1 MQDTR
6 TKINSLLEESYA
18 IRINNLEKSISL
30 TNTALSLCSNH
41 TFNDLKAKS
50 LTQLS
55 LYYMIIGKYDESYNL
70 SQKCIVMFEKLND
83 EKGIADSKYNMAGF
97 YYRTNNF
104 QLGVV
109 YLIDALIIYK
119 KYNDYHNISRCEK
132 SLGTVYSFT
141 GDDVKAIQSH
151 KNAIKAAKKINDLNL
166 ESNAYNNLSGI
177 YIKNN
182 QVDLALEIIEK
193 SIVIKQKTKDTRGL
207 AFAIYGRAKVY
218 FIQKKYVDAEKDFL
232 ESISIHIK
240 MGELLGLV
248 MCYNKL
254 AKLYFET
261 NKIDLARKT
270 ITKGLEICYLYN
282 ISLIKIKSLY
292 LLYSIFK
299 FENNNDQAL
308 HHLELYLFE
317 KESVFNAQNFKII
330 ENYDL
335 LVRMQ
340 TMQKETEF
348 QQEKTLLI
356 TKSNKIEEAARV
368 RQEFLST
375 MSHEIRTPLN
385 AVTTIATMLS
395 ENSHIE
401 DKMLIDSLKFSSNHL
416 MQIINDILDFTKLDL
431 GKMSLDIQTSNIKSY
446 LDNFWKTYQFQANQ
460 KGINFKLKVDKTIAE
475 NYLID
480 ETKITQILG
489 NLVSNAIKFTEEGNV
504 VLEVQVLKQTDD
516 FDKILFKVSDTGIGI
531 EKENLEQVFHSFS
544 QLKNGINRK
553 KDGAGLGLSI
563 SKKIIELHNS
573 EIKIESVFGKG
584 SVFSFELKLK
594 KTQSIKQNNKA
605 VLKDSMLGI
614 KVLLAEDNA
623 INAMIAKKLLSK
635 WEIETDHALDG
646 LIATEK
652 CKHTKY
658 DFILMDIH
666 MPILDGYQAAKN
678 IRTLDNLNK
687 ETPIFGLTADIS
699 AKDNVDYNHFF
710 DDFFLKPLEI
720 EKLKIAFLTNSK

>member
-1 MQDTR
+1 MQETR

-18 IRINNLEKSISL
+18 VRINNLKKSISL
-30 TNTALSLCSNH
+30 TNIALSLCVKSSL
-41 TFNDLKAKS
+41 NDLKAKS
-50 LTQLS
+50 LSQLS
-55 LYYMIIGKYDESYNL
+55 LYYMITGKYDESYNL
-70 SQKCIVMFEKLND
+70 SQKCITLFEKLKD
-83 EKGIADSKYNMAGF
+83 EKGIADAKYNMAGF

-109 YLIDALIIYK
+109 FLIDALIIYK
-119 KYNDYHNISRCEK
+119 KHNDYHNISRCEK
-132 SLGTVYSFT
+132 SLGTVYGFC
-141 GDDVKAIQSH
+141 GDDDKATISH
-151 KNAIKAAKKINDLNL
+151 KNAIKAAKTINDLNL

-193 SIVIKQKTKDTRGL
+193 SIAIKEKTEDTRGL
-207 AFAIYGRAKVY
+207 AFAIYGRAKVNL
-218 FIQKKYVDAEKDFL
+218 FQKKYDKAEKDFL
-232 ESISIHIK
+232 ESIDIHTK
-240 MGELLGLV
+240 MGELLGLA
-248 MCYNKL
+248 MGYNKL

-261 NKIDLARKT
+261 NKIDLAKKT
-270 ITKGLEICYLYN
+270 VTKGLEICYLFN

-299 FENNNDQAL
+299 FENNEEQAL
-308 HHLELYLFE
+308 RHLELYLTE
-317 KESVFNAQNFKII
+317 KESIFNAQNFKII

-340 TMQKETEF
+340 TMQKEAEH
-348 QQEKTLLI
+348 QQEKTILI
-356 TKSNKIEEAARV
+356 TKSTKIEQAARV

-401 DKMLIDSLKFSSNHL
+401 DKTLIDSLKFSSHHL

-431 GKMSLDIQTSNIKSY
+431 GKMSLDFQPVIFKTY
-446 LDNFWKTYQFQANQ
+446 LENFWKTYQFQAKEN
-460 KGINFKLKVDKTIAE
+460 GIDFKLNLDE
-475 NYLID
+475 NLYNCYSID
-480 ETKITQILG
+480 ATKITQILG
-489 NLVSNAIKFTEEGNV
+489 NLVTNAIKFTDKGNV
-504 VLEVQVLKQTDD
+504 ILDVKIIQQSNE
-516 FDKILFKVSDTGIGI
+516 FDLVSFKVSDTGIGI
-531 EKENLEQVFHSFS
+531 EKENLEQIFESFS

-563 SKKIIELHNS
+563 CKKIIELHDS

-584 SVFSFELKLK
+584 SVFSFDLKLNK
-594 KTQSIKQNNKA
+594 VQIVKQVNQEK
-605 VLKDSMLGI
+605 LIEDISGTKI
-614 KVLLAEDNA
+614 LLAEDNA

-635 WEIETDHALDG
+635 WGIETDHAVNG

-652 CKHTKY
+652 ATLSKY

-678 IRTLDNLNK
+678 IRTLENLNK

-699 AKDNVDYNHFF
+699 AKDNEEYNHFF
-710 DDFFLKPLEI
+710 NDFFLKPLEI
-720 EKLKIAFLTNSK
+720 EKLKAALVFK

>member
-1 MQDTR
+1 MQETR
-6 TKINSLLEESYA
+6 TQINSLLEESYA
-18 IRINNLEKSISL
+18 IRINNLKKSIAL
-30 TNTALSLCSNH
+30 TNTALSLCTKSSL
-41 TFNDLKAKS
+41 NDLKAKS
-50 LTQLS
+50 YSQLS
-55 LYYMIIGKYDESYNL
+55 LYFMITGKYDESYNL
-70 SQKCIVMFEKLND
+70 SQKCITMFEKLND

-109 YLIDALIIYK
+109 FLIDALIIYK
-119 KYNDYHNISRCEK
+119 KHNDYHNISRCEK
-132 SLGTVYSFT
+132 SLGTVYGFS
-141 GDDVKAIQSH
+141 GDDDKAIISH
-151 KNAIKAAKKINDLNL
+151 KNAIKAAKVINDLNL

-182 QVDLALEIIEK
+182 QIDLALEIIKK
-193 SIVIKQKTKDTRGL
+193 SIAIKQKTKDTRGL

-218 FIQKKYVDAEKDFL
+218 FFQKKYVEAEKDFI
-232 ESISIHIK
+232 ESIEIHTN
-240 MGELLGLV
+240 MGELLGLS
-248 MCYNKL
+248 MAYNKL

-270 ITKGLEICYLYN
+270 VTKGLEICYLFN

-299 FENNNDQAL
+299 FENNEEQAL
-308 HHLELYLFE
+308 RHLELYLTE
-317 KESVFNAQNFKII
+317 KESIFNAQNFKII

-340 TMQKETEF
+340 TMQKEAEH
-348 QQEKTLLI
+348 QQEKTILI
-356 TKSNKIEEAARV
+356 TKSTKIEQSARV

-401 DKMLIDSLKFSSNHL
+401 DKTLIDSLKFSSHHL

-431 GKMSLDIQTSNIKSY
+431 GKMSLDLQPVIFKTY
-446 LDNFWKTYQFQANQ
+446 LENFWNTYQFQAKEN
-460 KGINFKLKVDKTIAE
+460 GIDFKLNFDE
-475 NYLID
+475 NLCDCYSID
-480 ETKITQILG
+480 ATKITQILG
-489 NLVSNAIKFTEEGNV
+489 NLVTNAIKFTDKGNV
-504 VLEVQVLKQTDD
+504 ILDVKIVQQSNE
-516 FDKILFKVSDTGIGI
+516 FDLVLFKVSDTGIGI
-531 EKENLEQVFHSFS
+531 EKENLEQIFESFS

-563 SKKIIELHNS
+563 CKKIIELHDSKIN
-573 EIKIESVFGKG
+573 IESVFGKG
-584 SVFSFELKLK
+584 SVFSFDLKLNK
-594 KTQSIKQNNKA
+594 VQIVKQVNHEKTNTDVSGTKI
-605 VLKDSMLGI
+605 
-614 KVLLAEDNA
+614 LLAEDNA

-635 WEIETDHALDG
+635 WGIETDHALNG

-652 CKHTKY
+652 AKLTKY

-666 MPILDGYQAAKN
+666 MPILDGYQAARN
-678 IRTLDNLNK
+678 IRTLESLNK

-699 AKDNVDYNHFF
+699 ASENEEYNHFF
-710 DDFFLKPLEI
+710 NDFFLKPLEI
-720 EKLKIAFLTNSK
+720 EKLKAALVSK

>member
-1 MQDTR
+1 MQETR
-6 TKINSLLEESYA
+6 TQINSLLEESYA
-18 IRINNLEKSISL
+18 IRINNLKKSIAL
-30 TNTALSLCSNH
+30 TNTALSLCTKSSL
-41 TFNDLKAKS
+41 NDLKAKS
-50 LTQLS
+50 YSQLS
-55 LYYMIIGKYDESYNL
+55 LYFMITGKYDESYNL
-70 SQKCIVMFEKLND
+70 SQKCITMFEKLND

-109 YLIDALIIYK
+109 FLIDALIIYK
-119 KYNDYHNISRCEK
+119 KHNDYHNISRCEK
-132 SLGTVYSFT
+132 SLGTVYGFS
-141 GDDVKAIQSH
+141 GDDDKAIISH
-151 KNAIKAAKKINDLNL
+151 KNAIKAAKVINDLNL

-182 QVDLALEIIEK
+182 QIDLALEIIKK
-193 SIVIKQKTKDTRGL
+193 SIAIKQKTKDTRGL

-218 FIQKKYVDAEKDFL
+218 FFQKKYVEAEKDFI
-232 ESISIHIK
+232 ESIKIHTD
-240 MGELLGLV
+240 MGELLGLA
-248 MCYNKL
+248 MGYNKL

-261 NKIDLARKT
+261 NKIELAKKT
-270 ITKGLEICYLYN
+270 ITKGLEICYLFN

-299 FENNNDQAL
+299 FENNEEQAL
-308 HHLELYLFE
+308 RHLELYLTE

-340 TMQKETEF
+340 TMQKEAEH

-356 TKSNKIEEAARV
+356 TKSSKIEQAARV

-401 DKMLIDSLKFSSNHL
+401 DKTLIDSLKFSAHHL

-431 GKMSLDIQTSNIKSY
+431 GKMSLDLQPIIFKTY
-446 LDNFWKTYQFQANQ
+446 LENFWNTYQFQAKEN
-460 KGINFKLKVDKTIAE
+460 GIDFILNLDE
-475 NYLID
+475 NLHQCYSID
-480 ETKITQILG
+480 ATKITQILG
-489 NLVSNAIKFTEEGNV
+489 NLVTNAIKFTDEGNV
-504 VLEVQVLKQTDD
+504 ILDVKIVQQTNQYDL
-516 FDKILFKVSDTGIGI
+516 ISFKVSDTGIGI
-531 EKENLEQVFHSFS
+531 EKENLEQIFESFS

-563 SKKIIELHNS
+563 SKKIIELHDSKIN
-573 EIKIESVFGKG
+573 IESVFGKG
-584 SVFSFELKLK
+584 SVFSFDLKLNK
-594 KTQSIKQNNKA
+594 VQIVKQVNHEKTNTDVSGTKI
-605 VLKDSMLGI
+605 
-614 KVLLAEDNA
+614 LLAEDNA

-635 WEIETDHALDG
+635 WGIETDHALNG

-652 CKHTKY
+652 AKLTKY

-666 MPILDGYQAAKN
+666 MPILDGYQAARN
-678 IRTLDNLNK
+678 IRTLESLNK

-699 AKDNVDYNHFF
+699 ASENEEYNHFF
-710 DDFFLKPLEI
+710 NDFFLKPLEI
-720 EKLKIAFLTNSK
+720 EKLKAALVSK